1 LENLFSFAS
10 QPGHKIV
17 FVYAAEFVA
26 SALSQK
32 AEIQGHETNGCPY
45 IAQWLSRE
53 QIEFS
58 RFPVYP
64 KGIEPWLFR
73 E

>member
-1 LENLFSFAS
+1 MENLFSFDG
-10 QPGHKIV
+10 QQGHEIV
-17 FVYAAEFVA
+17 FVYDAEFVD
-26 SALSQK
+26 SALYK
-32 AEIQGHETNGCPY
+32 EAEIQGHETNGFTY

-58 RFPVYP
+58 RSPVYP